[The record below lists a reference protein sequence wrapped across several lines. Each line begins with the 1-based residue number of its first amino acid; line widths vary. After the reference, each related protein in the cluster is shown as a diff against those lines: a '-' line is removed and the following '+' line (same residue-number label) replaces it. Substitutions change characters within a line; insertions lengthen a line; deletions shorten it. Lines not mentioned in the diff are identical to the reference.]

1 MGRFRALVIL
11 LRSRKEGEPFLRGM
25 EEAERE
31 RERERLL
38 RDPPLRERE

>member
-31 RERERLL
+31 RERLL